1 MQNLGIWRQVGAE
14 VKIMSLKV
22 PYFKLPTPICLC
34 LFTMKTFVVICC
46 LVHTEHQPS
55 LIVIYVD
62 LHSHFRNVT
71 FTATFHLKQWNIITF
86 RILFYS
92 ILNSLN
98 NECHCDV
105 SNLYLTNEMMK
116 INIFLIFT
124 NNFWNNTVFFLC
136 VLTIMLM
143 IQN

>member
-1 MQNLGIWRQVGAE
+1 
-14 VKIMSLKV
+14 MSLKV
-22 PYFKLPTPICLC
+22 SYFELPTPICLC
-34 LFTMKTFVVICC
+34 LSTMKTFVVLCC

-55 LIVIYVD
+55 RTVIYVN

-98 NECHCDV
+98 NEWMNVTAKSRIHCDV

-116 INIFLIFT
+116 INIFQIFT